1 MTQARMATSATGPIN
16 RLATAAA
23 RRFTG
28 LALDVAISPTLRAAR
43 RARIGLIS
51 IAATDIDIG
60 GLRLANV
67 EIKAADVGL
76 RLGRP
81 VRLVTGTVDISARI
95 VQSDLDRWSRRLG
108 LPARLVMRPGR
119 LVARLGV
126 AGIRLG
132 QIEMGVTA
140 SEGGIRLS
148 PQRISGLG
156 IDLRTQ
162 DELDVEIPLPALPV
176 SVSITRTDWDEGQG
190 IVELRAPEA
199 AIPVA
204 REELRRLASL
214 SRSPASRAGGRE
226 PATPDLDAREVVR
239 PSLPGAQP

>member
-1 MTQARMATSATGPIN
+1 MARLIERGVN
-16 RLATAAA
+16 RLVTAAA

-28 LALDVAISPTLRAAR
+28 LALDVAVAPTLRAAWR
-43 RARIGLIS
+43 GRLGLLT
-51 IAATDIDIG
+51 IAATNLDLR

-67 EIKAADVGL
+67 DIRVADLGL

-81 VRLVTGTVDISARI
+81 VRVVAGTVDISARI
-95 VQSDLDRWSRRLG
+95 VQPDLDRWSRRLG

-132 QIEMGVTA
+132 QIEMGVSG

-162 DELDVEIPLPALPV
+162 DELDVEIPLHALPV
-176 SVSITRTDWDEGQG
+176 RVSVTRTDWDDGQG
-190 IVELRAPEA
+190 IIEIRAPEA
-199 AIPVA
+199 VIPLA
-204 REELRRLASL
+204 GEDLKRLRASL
-214 SRSPASRAGGRE
+214 SRRPASRADDRA
-226 PATPDLDAREVVR
+226 PSTLDLASREVSP
-239 PSLPGAQP
+239 PSLPKARP

>member
-1 MTQARMATSATGPIN
+1 MTASASGPIN
-16 RLATAAA
+16 RLVTAAA
-23 RRFTG
+23 RRLTG
-28 LALDVAISPTLRAAR
+28 LALDVAVAPTLRAAR
-43 RARIGLIS
+43 HARIGLVTVG
-51 IAATDIDIG
+51 AKDLDIG
-60 GLRLANV
+60 GLRLADV
-67 EIKAADVGL
+67 QIKAADVGL

-81 VRLVTGTVDISARI
+81 VRLVTGTVDISVRI
-95 VQSDLDRWSRRLG
+95 VQADMDRWSRRLG

-162 DELDVEIPLPALPV
+162 DELDIEIPLPVLPV
-176 SVSITRTDWDEGQG
+176 SVSITRTDWDDGQG
-190 IVELRAPEA
+190 IVELHAPEA

-204 REELRRLASL
+204 GEDLRRLRASL
-214 SRSPASRAGGRE
+214 SRPPAPRDGGRE
-226 PATPDLDAREVVR
+226 PSTRDLDAREVPR
-239 PSLPGAQP
+239 SSLPRAQP

>member
-1 MTQARMATSATGPIN
+1 MARLIERPVS
-16 RLATAAA
+16 RLLTAAA
-23 RRFTG
+23 RRLTG
-28 LALDVAISPTLRAAR
+28 LALDIAVAPTLRAASR
-43 RARIGLIS
+43 GRLGLLT
-51 IAATDIDIG
+51 IAASDLDLR

-76 RLGRP
+76 RPGRP
-81 VRLVTGTVDISARI
+81 LRLVAGTVDISARI
-95 VQSDLDRWSRRLG
+95 VQADLDRWSRHLG

-132 QIEMGVTA
+132 QIEMGVSG

-162 DELDVEIPLPALPV
+162 DELDVDIPLPALPV
-176 SVSITRTDWDEGQG
+176 PVSITRTDWEDGQG
-190 IVELRAPEA
+190 IIELHAPEA
-199 AIPVA
+199 VIPLA
-204 REELRRLASL
+204 GEDLRRLRASL
-214 SRSPASRAGGRE
+214 SRRPASRANRRA
-226 PATPDLDAREVVR
+226 PSTLDLAAREVPP
-239 PSLPGAQP
+239 PSLPKARP